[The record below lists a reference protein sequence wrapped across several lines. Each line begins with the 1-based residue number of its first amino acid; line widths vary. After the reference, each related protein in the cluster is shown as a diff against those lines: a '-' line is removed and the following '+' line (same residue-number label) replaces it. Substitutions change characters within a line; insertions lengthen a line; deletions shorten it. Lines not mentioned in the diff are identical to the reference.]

1 MTCYKNRW
9 DLGVPEPSVSSG
21 YDGRDCSATC
31 ATVVDGCCRF
41 DSAWLFAFCHLLL
54 HFRRVMFH
62 TRDGHLY
69 ITVSNRWHCAVVQG
83 CRA

>member
-31 ATVVDGCCRF
+31 ATVVD
-41 DSAWLFAFCHLLL
+41 
-54 HFRRVMFH
+54 
-62 TRDGHLY
+62 
-69 ITVSNRWHCAVVQG
+69 
-83 CRA
+83 